1 MLLTKLVK
9 MQYQKKEGKKN
20 VLIGGYL
27 ASFRQEEKQKTKK
40 KFEQDKIERAF
51 ILNMLKYFSTQ
62 NTKKPIVSK
71 VPNL

>member
-27 ASFRQEEKQKTKK
+27 ASFRQEEKKK
-40 KFEQDKIERAF
+40 KLEQDKIERAF
-51 ILNMLKYFSTQ
+51 ILNVLKYFSTQ
-62 NTKKPIVSK
+62 NTKKPTVSK